1 MIRTALFILAQCTWG
16 ILQTFVGSIVFLLNI
31 RRKHY
36 LYHGAIITEWR
47 LKSSLS
53 MGLFCFVTSTP
64 FACGCC
70 SAEEIGHRIVVHE
83 YGHSIQSLILGP
95 FYLFAMAFPSMLKEK
110 HHIPLALHRKMGKPP
125 GRKGHKRSFIEGY
138 VLISR
143 PSWLNDPQKLLHL
156 YSSLQR
162 KR

>member
-1 MIRTALFILAQCTWG
+1 MIKSALFIFAQCTWG

-31 RRKHY
+31 RKKHY
-36 LYHGAIITEWR
+36 LYHGAIITEWG

-70 SAEEIGHRIVVHE
+70 SAEEVGHRLVVHE

-95 FYLFAMAFPSMLKEK
+95 MYMFAMAIPSMLWAGLPCFEK
-110 HHIPLALHRKMGKPP
+110 LRLKKNIKYHRLYTERWANHLGEK
-125 GRKGHKRSFIEGY
+125 
-138 VLISR
+138 VLKAESMR
-143 PSWLNDPQKLLHL
+143 DLF
-156 YSSLQR
+156 
-162 KR
+162 

>member
-1 MIRTALFILAQCTWG
+1 MIRSALFILAQCTWG

-36 LYHGAIITEWR
+36 LYHGAVITEWG

-53 MGLFCFVTSTP
+53 MGLFCFVTKTP

-70 SAEEIGHRIVVHE
+70 TAEEVGHRLVVHE

-95 FYLFAMAFPSMLKEK
+95 FYLFAMALPSMLWAGLPPFEKFRLRKNIKYHWLYTERWANHLGEKVTKEDSMRD
-110 HHIPLALHRKMGKPP
+110 LH
-125 GRKGHKRSFIEGY
+125 
-138 VLISR
+138 
-143 PSWLNDPQKLLHL
+143 
-156 YSSLQR
+156 
-162 KR
+162 

>member
-95 FYLFAMAFPSMLKEK
+95 FYLFAMAFPSMLWAGLPPFKKLRLRKNIIYHWLYTERWANRLGEKVTKE
-110 HHIPLALHRKMGKPP
+110 A
-125 GRKGHKRSFIEGY
+125 
-138 VLISR
+138 
-143 PSWLNDPQKLLHL
+143 
-156 YSSLQR
+156 SLR
-162 KR
+162 DMY